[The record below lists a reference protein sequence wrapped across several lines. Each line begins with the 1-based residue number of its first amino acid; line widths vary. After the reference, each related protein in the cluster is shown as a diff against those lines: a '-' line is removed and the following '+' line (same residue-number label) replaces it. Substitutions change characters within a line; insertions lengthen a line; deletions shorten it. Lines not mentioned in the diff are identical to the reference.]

1 MYPLPLIA
9 IIVDIAYRNPRVYT
23 IAVAIISCLMRFI
36 EEENSRLKIIDKIK
50 NKFSKIPNTGYMEI
64 WIQRMTLPICKNI
77 SYKESICKLIESDGS
92 IELWN
97 NDWIESSQLKGVI
110 KSKYIV
116 DDDEIRLLEPVIS
129 KVEVDLFSANKS
141 DNYDG
146 Y

>member
-1 MYPLPLIA
+1 
-9 IIVDIAYRNPRVYT
+9 
-23 IAVAIISCLMRFI
+23 MRFI

>member
-1 MYPLPLIA
+1 
-9 IIVDIAYRNPRVYT
+9 
-23 IAVAIISCLMRFI
+23 
-36 EEENSRLKIIDKIK
+36 
-50 NKFSKIPNTGYMEI
+50 MEI